1 MGMGIKGLRF
11 AGVAA
16 GYATG
21 YVIDNFYFEEK

>member
-1 MGMGIKGLRF
+1 MGIKGLRF

-21 YVIDNFYFEEK
+21 YVIDNAYYRKKRT

>member
-16 GYATG
+16 GYLTG
-21 YVIDNFYFEEK
+21 YTIDKFSFK